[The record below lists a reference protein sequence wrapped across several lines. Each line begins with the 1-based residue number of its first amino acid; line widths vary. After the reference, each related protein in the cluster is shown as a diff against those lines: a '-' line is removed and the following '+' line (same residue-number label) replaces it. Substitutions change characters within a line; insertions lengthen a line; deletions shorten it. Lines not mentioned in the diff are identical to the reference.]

1 MKRFTS
7 RTFIAFALLSGTAVV
22 SMDMAVAAET
32 TQASWYGPGF
42 HGRKT
47 ASGETFNQNAM
58 TAAHKTRRLG
68 STVKVT
74 NVATGKSVVV
84 KINDRGPFIKGRG
97 IDLSKA
103 AARAIGIDGVGRV
116 RIVDI

>member
-47 ASGETFNQNAM
+47 ASGEAFNQNAM

-84 KINDRGPFIKGRG
+84 KIFKRWLAAQGATFKEGSKHTKVYLNDKQSSLG
-97 IDLSKA
+97 
-103 AARAIGIDGVGRV
+103 
-116 RIVDI
+116 